1 MPEME
6 FKWSLKQLKD
16 EYKKMG
22 INYDEIF
29 SKIKDV
35 CIKTLMSVEPSIV
48 SAMRGTKH
56 RG

>member
-1 MPEME
+1 M
-6 FKWSLKQLKD
+6 KD

-29 SKIKDV
+29 AKIKDV
-35 CIKTLMSVEPSIV
+35 CVKTLMSVEPSIV
-48 SAMRGTKH
+48 SATRATKH